1 MVLRKLFVLGVV
13 LAAVPALAC
22 ATREWAHATPLNQ
35 DGTSPPPPPPP
46 PASGEVAP
54 PPFIGPTADAICGDN
69 WKWDGIRCR
78 ETETVPNDEALASAS
93 AGQKK
98 ASSGG
103 ARTGGPKLL
112 MSDIKPGTG
121 KEA

>member
-1 MVLRKLFVLGVV
+1 MVLRKLFVLGAV

-35 DGTSPPPPPPP
+35 AGPSPPPPPPP

-78 ETETVPNDEALASAS
+78 EMEAASNDDALAGVA

-98 ASSGG
+98 AASA
-103 ARTGGPKLL
+103 ARAGGPKLL
-112 MSDIKPGTG
+112 MSDIRPGTG
-121 KEA
+121 